1 MAKILDKILPPTA
14 SRVIKL
20 RQRYDWL
27 QIERDS
33 LADKYAAK
41 GEKAKN
47 RFIIKA
53 NKKLSSSAYLICD
66 KVEYAN
72 GVMAEKLK
80 KFDVSQYMSHR
91 AVNHKAAKEIFKAIK
106 SGSDWS
112 GALDDLKKGNA
123 DLVAKRADYVI
134 KLKKQ
139 RNKFILDY
147 RHSLDRDAARIIMKE
162 ITSEKNGMSYF
173 EKLSRLQADLLHG
186 DEDFIA
192 KLRHR
197 RDYLVAD
204 AIKRNNDSYNSLR
217 TSLENEYNDL
227 SRSIDAKHSEIIGKK
242 QEKLTKQMKEL
253 NESIDYVRSR
263 QKVSHTLPDDVLLS
277 VKGLKMYFG
286 GLKAVDD
293 LSFDVKK
300 GEIFGLIGP
309 NGAGKTTVF
318 NCITRFYDATGGDM
332 YFANKYGEV
341 VDLRKY
347 KVHDIIL
354 QGITRTFQNI
364 ELVKEISVLENLLVA
379 GTRSYRSGF
388 IVHALGLPMLKKEE
402 RLMREKAMRIL
413 KFMELENY
421 AGWLAFGLPYGI
433 LKKVEIARALMADA
447 KLIIMDE
454 PAAGLNDVET
464 AELTK
469 TIRRI
474 RDEFGVTILLV
485 EHDMGLVMNVCD
497 TVCAI
502 SFGQMLAIG
511 TTEEI
516 QKNKAVQEAYLGV
529 EEDE

>member
-14 SRVIKL
+14 SRVVKL
-20 RQRYDWL
+20 RQKYDWL
-27 QIERDS
+27 KTEQEF
-33 LADKYAAK
+33 LPGKYEAK
-41 GEKAKN
+41 KAKEKN
-47 RFIIKA
+47 KFIIKA
-53 NKKLSSSAYLICD
+53 NKQLSKAYIDFDKTGYADSILEKKL
-66 KVEYAN
+66 E
-72 GVMAEKLK
+72 

-112 GALDDLKKGNA
+112 GALEGLKKGDGELREKRA
-123 DLVAKRADYVI
+123 RYLAKLTAKRDSLVASGAKGDAEAYKRLYSSLEGEYNQLSD
-134 KLKKQ
+134 
-139 RNKFILDY
+139 
-147 RHSLDRDAARIIMKE
+147 SLD
-162 ITSEKNGMSYF
+162 
-173 EKLSRLQADLLHG
+173 
-186 DEDFIA
+186 A
-192 KLRHR
+192 K
-197 RDYLVAD
+197 Y
-204 AIKRNNDSYNSLR
+204 
-217 TSLENEYNDL
+217 
-227 SRSIDAKHSEIIGKK
+227 SEIIGKK

-253 NESIDYVRSR
+253 NESIGYVRSR

-286 GLKAVDD
+286 GLKAVED

-332 YFANKYGEV
+332 YFENKYGEV

-516 QKNKAVQEAYLGV
+516 QKNKAVQGAYLGV

>member
-1 MAKILDKILPPTA
+1 MAKILDKVLPPTA
-14 SRVIKL
+14 SRAVKL

-27 QIERDS
+27 NTEREF
-33 LADKYAAK
+33 LPDKYEEK
-41 GEKAKN
+41 KEKAKN
-47 RFIIKA
+47 KFIYKA
-53 NKKLSSSAYLICD
+53 NKKLSSSAYLVCD
-66 KVEYAN
+66 KVEYADS
-72 GVMAEKLK
+72 VMAEKLQ
-80 KFDVSQYMSHR
+80 KFDISNYMSHR
-91 AVNHKAAKEIFKAIK
+91 AANHKAAKAIFKAIK

-112 GALDDLKKGNA
+112 GVLDSLKHENA
-123 DLVAKRADYVI
+123 KINEKRSERLAKLRRE
-134 KLKKQ
+134 
-139 RNKFILDY
+139 RNEYIVNY
-147 RHSLDRDAARIIMKE
+147 RKSLDRDAARVIMKE
-162 ITSEKNGMSYF
+162 ITSEQNGQSYF
-173 EKLSRLQADLLHG
+173 KKLRKLNEDLASAG
-186 DEDFIA
+186 PSYIA
-192 KLRHR
+192 KLKSKHKSLLVKAK
-197 RDYLVAD
+197 RD
-204 AIKRNNDSYNSLR
+204 NDEAYRSLSNSLER
-217 TSLENEYNDL
+217 EYNDF
-227 SRSIDAKHSEIIGKK
+227 SRAIDEKYSNIVSAK
-242 QEKLTKQMKEL
+242 QEKISGKMASV
-253 NESIDYVRSR
+253 NESIDYVKSR
-263 QKVSHTLPDDVLLS
+263 QKTKHRLPDDVLLS
-277 VKGLKMYFG
+277 VRGLKMYFG

-332 YFANKYGEV
+332 YFENKYGEV

-354 QGITRTFQNI
+354 QGISRTFQNI
-364 ELVKEISVLENLLVA
+364 ELVKEISVIENLLVA
-379 GTRSYRSGF
+379 GTRSYQSGF
-388 IVHALGLPMLKKEE
+388 VVHALGLPILKKEE
-402 RLMREKAMRIL
+402 KLMREKAMRIL

-421 AGWLAFGLPYGI
+421 AHWLAFGLPYGI

-454 PAAGLNDVET
+454 PAAGLNDSET

-485 EHDMGLVMNVCD
+485 EHDMSLVMNVCD